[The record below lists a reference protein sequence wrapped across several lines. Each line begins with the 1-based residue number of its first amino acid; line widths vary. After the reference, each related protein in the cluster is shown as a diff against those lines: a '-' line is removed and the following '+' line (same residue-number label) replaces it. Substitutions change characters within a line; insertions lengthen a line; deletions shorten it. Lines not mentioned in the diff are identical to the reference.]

1 MSNEIDIRENDIL
14 KRDTALL
21 ETLLVDRSRP
31 KNGKK
36 PAHIIWATDN
46 YEPLDK
52 ALYGESNEITIEAI
66 TGEHGEVIQP
76 RVKKT
81 KIEQQSRARDKGEVF
96 TPSWIC
102 NNQNNLVDSAW
113 FGKNGLFNEEI
124 PEGWRTNRTPIPF
137 PNNKGQNWLDYVAD
151 PRLEITCG
159 EAPYLISRYD
169 TITGEI
175 IPVLDRVGLLDRKLR
190 VVAENTHDPK
200 EWFDAV
206 VIAYQSIY
214 AYEWQG
220 DNLLLA
226 RENALYTF
234 DDYYKEKFGGC
245 PSKEQARIIAD
256 IISWNFWQMDGL
268 KGVIPNSC
276 HEDCHT
282 EVNLFGDEKTEVLK
296 CPGCEQERIDLHN
309 GIYCKV
315 KDWTTG
321 KTVKYISLIKTR

>member
-21 ETLLVDRSRP
+21 ETLLVDHSRP

-245 PSKEQARIIAD
+245 PSKETYI
-256 IISWNFWQMDGL
+256 F
-268 KGVIPNSC
+268 
-276 HEDCHT
+276 
-282 EVNLFGDEKTEVLK
+282 
-296 CPGCEQERIDLHN
+296 DL
-309 GIYCKV
+309 
-315 KDWTTG
+315 
-321 KTVKYISLIKTR
+321 